1 MKSTFSI
8 GWLIKRYIKMRNYTM
23 KQVADILNV
32 NYTTF
37 SARIVRDDIDAQFL
51 FELANLLEIDLVW
64 MAQLFNKHRSIGL
77 LDKYQMSRMSDDL
90 RETERKSIISCLDN
104 HIKSNPT
111 SITDVKNELLA
122 DCHHQL
128 FYVLDVL
135 LPETY
140 LIQIEVDHSNREKYY
155 CIPIDAKYSST
166 NAIRSLHGRPAT
178 MQFREG
184 NEMLKQLII
193 ERKEKLG
200 L

>member
-1 MKSTFSI
+1 
-8 GWLIKRYIKMRNYTM
+8 M

-64 MAQLFNKHRSIGL
+64 MAQLFNKHRPIGL

-90 RETERKSIISCLDN
+90 REIERKSIISCLDN

-155 CIPIDAKYSST
+155 CIPIDATYSST
-166 NAIRSLHGRPAT
+166 NTIRSLRGRPAT
-178 MQFREG
+178 IQFREG